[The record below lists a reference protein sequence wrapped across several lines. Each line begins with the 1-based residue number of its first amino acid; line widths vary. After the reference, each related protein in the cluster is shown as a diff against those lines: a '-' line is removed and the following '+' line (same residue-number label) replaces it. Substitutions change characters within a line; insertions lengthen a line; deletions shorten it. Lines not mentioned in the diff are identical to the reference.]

1 MLFRFKKLASL
12 ASLVTVLSAFSGDNA
27 AVASPLQA
35 RAQCAATLS
44 TAASVASRLQSAYWN
59 GSGWGIFWTDANT
72 IEDMYNLMLADG
84 SSTFDVADNTR
95 IGQLALQQD
104 RNAWISAL
112 GGSNDDAGWVVLT
125 LWKVGDYRIN
135 RGQDASPYYNSAA
148 IVYDLIA
155 AEWDDSVC
163 GGGVWWSSA
172 HTYKNAITNELFL
185 YTSASAYLRFGDQ
198 TYLTNAQK
206 TWNWLKN
213 SGMRNSDGLWNDGLT
228 DSCANNGQT
237 TWTYNQGVIA
247 SGLAALAKATGDSSL
262 LSEAEIT
269 LDATVNL
276 KTTNGILKETCDSA
290 TPTSTCDNDQAMFK
304 GIWMKHLQFYLDN
317 APDRASK
324 YAGFIGAQES
334 AVYHYATGSEWTVGN
349 VWYAPNQGGS
359 LFTAQTQTS
368 GLAAHV
374 SAAKYGPC

>member
-1 MLFRFKKLASL
+1 MLFNFKKLATL
-12 ASLVTVLSAFSGDNA
+12 ASLVTVLSAFSADYA

-44 TAASVASRLQSAYWN
+44 TAESVANRLQSHYWN

-72 IEDMYNLMLADG
+72 IEDLYNLMLADG

-112 GGSNDDAGWVVLT
+112 GGSNDDAGWIVLA

-135 RGQDASPYYNSAA
+135 RGQNASPYFNSAA

-198 TYLTNAQK
+198 KYLTNAQK
-206 TWNWLKN
+206 ACSTPLAYWF
-213 SGMRNSDGLWNDGLT
+213 SLT
-228 DSCANNGQT
+228 E
-237 TWTYNQGVIA
+237 
-247 SGLAALAKATGDSSL
+247 SL
-262 LSEAEIT
+262 
-269 LDATVNL
+269 
-276 KTTNGILKETCDSA
+276 
-290 TPTSTCDNDQAMFK
+290 
-304 GIWMKHLQFYLDN
+304 
-317 APDRASK
+317 
-324 YAGFIGAQES
+324 
-334 AVYHYATGSEWTVGN
+334 
-349 VWYAPNQGGS
+349 
-359 LFTAQTQTS
+359 
-368 GLAAHV
+368 
-374 SAAKYGPC
+374 